1 MFGQKL
7 CPSGIYPYVFIN
19 DNKLPWGISRATM
32 DSLQIKNF
40 SLLVMNLM
48 VAQMW
53 KKTKGL

>member
-48 VAQMW
+48 VAQM
-53 KKTKGL
+53 